1 MNLPPISVSLIGVG
15 LSFLIVAIPAL
26 SVTNGH
32 STALVWIVMG
42 FVVLTWAELL
52 IVPIALSTTT
62 KLAPPGLT
70 GQLLGLWYLAAAVGG
85 AVGGQIA
92 RFSEVLGYGNY
103 FFVAGFTVVMI
114 GAGFLLIRKRWSA
127 LLAPMR

>member
-1 MNLPPISVSLIGVG
+1 
-15 LSFLIVAIPAL
+15 
-26 SVTNGH
+26 
-32 STALVWIVMG
+32 MG